1 MAVTHGSATRDAI
14 ANLVDD
20 QCNAGSGA
28 AKLKIRD
35 GSNVVLATITLADP
49 AHGAASS
56 GVIALAGLPKS
67 DTSADATGT
76 AANFIVTDSDDN
88 TVYAGSVGEGS
99 GDLSLDNTDINAGQ
113 TVTITAG
120 GYTAPV

>member
-1 MAVTHGSATRDAI
+1 MGVIHGSATRDAI

-35 GSNVVLATITLADP
+35 GSTVLATITLADP
-49 AHGAASS
+49 AHGAASG

-67 DTSADATGT
+67 DTSADNTGE
-76 AANFIVTDSDDN
+76 ADNFLVTDSDDN
-88 TVYAGSVGEGS
+88 TVYTGSVGDGA

-120 GYTAPV
+120 GYTVPV

>member
-28 AKLKIRD
+28 AKLKIRNA
-35 GSNVVLATITLADP
+35 GNTVLATITLADP
-49 AHGAASS
+49 AHGASS
-56 GVIALAGLPKS
+56 GGTISLAGLPKS

-76 AANFIVTDSDDN
+76 AANFIVTDSEDN

-120 GYTAPV
+120 GYTAPA

>member
-1 MAVTHGSATRDAI
+1 MAVTHGSATRDAL

-20 QCNAGSGA
+20 MCNAGAGA
-28 AKLKIRD
+28 AKLKIRA
-35 GSNVVLATITLADP
+35 STTVLATITLADP

-56 GVIALAGLPKS
+56 GTIALAGLPKS
-67 DTSADATGT
+67 DTSADNTGT
-76 AANFIVTDSDDN
+76 ADNFQVTDSDDN
-88 TVYAGSVGEGS
+88 VIYAGSVGEGA

-120 GYTAPV
+120 GYTAPA